1 MPLAPVNVLSKEAGM
16 TSVTFAK
23 RMAQLHREGILISVS
38 AEIVYPT
45 LDLHPYFFFIETPF
59 ESIAAVERAM
69 DLHPYT
75 RFRVRCLGSTNGHFT
90 QFAVPNGSLP
100 LLLEFLD
107 GLRDLG
113 LIEGYRYNIATSSY
127 SSTETDFRYYDPKED
142 TWGFDWGGWEEGFSG
157 DPPALN
163 GTQSAMKM
171 LDGRDMRIL
180 RQMTV
185 NARDRRTAIAERAGV
200 PNYFLTRRLKLYHE
214 QGVIRSYRV
223 IVHRDASR
231 LFSTLLFECRCPI
244 SYTGV
249 LSEAVSRLPFQSTLI
264 PVKDGFLLQT
274 ALPSVDLPH
283 LGVILQKHCE
293 EVRVL
298 WNDYDSSM
306 RYWFWDEPFKEGRW
320 LSSRDFIVNDVL
332 KQLRNEL

>member
-1 MPLAPVNVLSKEAGM
+1 M

-23 RMAQLHREGILISVS
+23 RMAQLYREGILISIS

-45 LDLHPYFFFIETPF
+45 LDLHPYFFFLETPF
-59 ESIAAVERAM
+59 ENIKAVERAM

-100 LLLEFLD
+100 LLLEFLE
-107 GLRDLG
+107 GLGELG
-113 LIEGYRYNIATSSY
+113 LIDGYRYNIATSSY
-127 SSTETDFRYYDPKED
+127 SSTETDFRYYDTEDD
-142 TWGFDWGGWEEGFSG
+142 TWEFDWGGWEEGFSR

-163 GTQSAMKM
+163 CTPSAMKM
-171 LDGRDMRIL
+171 LDQRDMRIL

-185 NARDRRTAIAERAGV
+185 NARDKRTEIAERAGV

-223 IVHRDASR
+223 IVHRNASR

-244 SYTGV
+244 SATGMF
-249 LSEAVSRLPFQSTLI
+249 SEAVSRLPFQSTLI
-264 PVKDGFLLQT
+264 PVKDGFILQT
-274 ALPSVDLPH
+274 SLPSIDLPY
-283 LGVILQKHCE
+283 LGVILQKHCD
-293 EVRVL
+293 EVKVL

-306 RYWFWDEPFKEGRW
+306 RYWFWDEPFRDGRW
-320 LSSRDFIVNDVL
+320 LSNRDFIVRDVL
-332 KQLRNEL
+332 KQLENEL